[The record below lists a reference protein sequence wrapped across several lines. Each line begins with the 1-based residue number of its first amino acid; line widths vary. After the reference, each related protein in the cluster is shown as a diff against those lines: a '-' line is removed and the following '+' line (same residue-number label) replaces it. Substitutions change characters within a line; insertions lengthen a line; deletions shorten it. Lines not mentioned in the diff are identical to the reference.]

1 MQLTTLID
9 LITHELRNPLASI
22 QTQADLIAR
31 TSTDHGA
38 VRLATKIA
46 AATQRAAQVI
56 SQWIEQG
63 DAIPIHPASV
73 PAEALDLPQLVEQ
86 IAQELRACYV
96 GFQVDFAKQSV
107 PPVQVDA
114 RIVLLA
120 VSNVLEN
127 AAKYANSERPVRVQ
141 FRVNARA
148 VTVRIRDFGPG
159 IALDDQERIFLK
171 HQRLNTA
178 HALQAGK
185 GLGLYLVR
193 EMLESVGA
201 SIRVQSQPG
210 WGSAFLIELP
220 RPTS

>member
-1 MQLTTLID
+1 M
-9 LITHELRNPLASI
+9 
-22 QTQADLIAR
+22 
-31 TSTDHGA
+31 
-38 VRLATKIA
+38 
-46 AATQRAAQVI
+46 
-56 SQWIEQG
+56 
-63 DAIPIHPASV
+63 SV
-73 PAEALDLPQLVEQ
+73 PADALDLPLLVDQ

-120 VSNVLEN
+120 VNNVLEN
-127 AAKYANSERPVRVQ
+127 AAKYASSERPVRVQ
-141 FRVNARA
+141 FRVNARV

-171 HQRLNTA
+171 HQRLNASHTLA
-178 HALQAGK
+178 AGK

-201 SIRVQSQPG
+201 RIRVQSQAG

-220 RPTS
+220 RA